1 MTQTRW
7 KPDLYIISRFLETLW
22 LGHKNYK
29 KTNLQMAV
37 KLNYDVYMKY
47 FRWLEE
53 KGLITAYMENGHQ
66 YVKIT
71 TEGVKVFDTIVRWIK
86 ETIGE

>member
-1 MTQTRW
+1 MTQSHW
-7 KPDLYIISRFLETLW
+7 KPDLYIVSRFLETLW

-47 FRWLEE
+47 LGWLEG
-53 KGLITAYMENGHQ
+53 KGLIATYMEDGHQ

-71 TEGVKVFDTIVRWIK
+71 AEGAKVFNTIVMWIK

>member
-1 MTQTRW
+1 MTQSQW
-7 KPDLYIISRFLETLW
+7 KPDLYVISRFLETLW

-47 FRWLEE
+47 LSWLEE
-53 KGLITAYMENGHQ
+53 KGLITISLENEHH

-71 TEGVKVFDTIVRWIK
+71 TKGVEVYNTVVKWMK